1 MRTFVSAA
9 AIAILILV
17 PATASADGPT
27 EEMTTQMHEW
37 VNYERPPFE
46 PVEVQVD
53 GAKLT
58 VLDATIESHPFEDDT
73 TIVKVT
79 MRAHRGE
86 SPATVSRAALKHLNG
101 SSYPVAYVKAAPG
114 KVLKEQGFKVYT
126 FKLPETDQESL
137 KSLEVTVASA
147 KDGDQPTSTQVEL
160 EVGEQMRFSDLD
172 FATFAALP
180 AFFLLFYTILTTS
193 SAF

>member
-37 VNYERPPFE
+37 VNYERAPFE

-58 VLDATIESHPFEDDT
+58 VFDATIESHPLEDDI
-73 TIVKVT
+73 TIVRVI
-79 MRAHRGE
+79 MRARRGD
-86 SPATVSRAALKHLNG
+86 SPAVVSRAVLKDREG
-101 SSYPVAYVKAAPG
+101 SAYPVAYVKNTPVKA
-114 KVLKEQGFKVYT
+114 LNERGFKAYT
-126 FKLPETDQESL
+126 FRLPETGQEAL
-137 KSLEVTVASA
+137 KSLAVTVAAA
-147 KDGDQPTSTQVEL
+147 KDGAEPASTQVEL
-160 EVGEQMRFSDLD
+160 AVGEKVRLSDLD
-172 FATFAALP
+172 DATFSALS
-180 AFFLLFYTILTTS
+180 AFLLLTTFIIT
-193 SAF
+193 AAAGI

>member
-37 VNYERPPFE
+37 VQYERPSFK

-58 VLDATIESHPFEDDT
+58 VLDATLESHPLEEET
-73 TIVKVT
+73 TLQ
-79 MRAHRGE
+79 R
-86 SPATVSRAALKHLNG
+86 L
-101 SSYPVAYVKAAPG
+101 
-114 KVLKEQGFKVYT
+114 
-126 FKLPETDQESL
+126 SL
-137 KSLEVTVASA
+137 L
-147 KDGDQPTSTQVEL
+147 
-160 EVGEQMRFSDLD
+160 
-172 FATFAALP
+172 
-180 AFFLLFYTILTTS
+180 
-193 SAF
+193 